1 MGDSFNLYYNND
13 NYYDNMPN
21 KKIIG
26 KLILN
31 DGQPHYKLNETLW
44 KKFDSNEVGKE
55 HLKCKLEIFGNYND
69 ERFKHKGD
77 IIYNQIYKDNLSDEN
92 YELLKNKLND
102 LKVSLYSRE
111 FLGLDKECDEKNQI
125 SKDKYD
131 KLKKNQEKERIC
143 SLVESIIIFSLLFLA
158 LLIMCLSKNQ
168 YSYWRKIEVIFI
180 SFLLFF
186 FYCFSFV

>member
-1 MGDSFNLYYNND
+1 
-13 NYYDNMPN
+13 MPN

-26 KLILN
+26 KLILS
-31 DGQPHYKLNETLW
+31 DGQPCYNLNETLW

-143 SLVESIIIFSLLFLA
+143 SLVVSLIIFSILFVGLLF
-158 LLIMCLSKNQ
+158 MCILKNQ
-168 YSYWRKIEVIFI
+168 YIDRRKKMISYY
-180 SFLLFF
+180 LFYYYL